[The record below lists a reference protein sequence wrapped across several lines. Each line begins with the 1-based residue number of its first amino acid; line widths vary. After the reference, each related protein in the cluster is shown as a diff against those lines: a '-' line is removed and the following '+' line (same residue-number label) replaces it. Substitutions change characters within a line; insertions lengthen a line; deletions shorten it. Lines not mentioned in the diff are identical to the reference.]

1 MKQSILLAAVL
12 AVFST
17 SPVFAGGSL
26 FGGSDSDSDDT
37 FSEDGAGAM
46 YGGVSVGQSSDGAC
60 EANNT
65 LIDGI
70 NATTQ
75 SLLGTSVVSNFGCPN
90 TTAWKVYGGYK
101 IAPNLAVEGAYVNF
115 GDAESTATVAA
126 LPPINNNAN
135 PVTTTTSATGF
146 GASGVASA
154 PVTDEI
160 NLFGKM
166 GFLAWEK
173 ENKASSTVLGMNE
186 TLTQKTDG
194 VDLSLGAGAEYKID
208 ENWGVR
214 GEVEHFDGLNA
225 NLYSVG
231 ATFSTF

>member
-101 IAPNLAVEGAYVNF
+101 IAPNLAVEGSYVNF

-126 LPPINNNAN
+126 LPQS
-135 PVTTTTSATGF
+135 TTTPILSPPPPPPLALVLL
-146 GASGVASA
+146 ALLA
-154 PVTDEI
+154 PRLPMKSTCSEKWA
-160 NLFGKM
+160 FWPGK
-166 GFLAWEK
+166 K
-173 ENKASSTVLGMNE
+173 
-186 TLTQKTDG
+186 KTKPAALCW
-194 VDLSLGAGAEYKID
+194 V
-208 ENWGVR
+208 
-214 GEVEHFDGLNA
+214 
-225 NLYSVG
+225 
-231 ATFSTF
+231 